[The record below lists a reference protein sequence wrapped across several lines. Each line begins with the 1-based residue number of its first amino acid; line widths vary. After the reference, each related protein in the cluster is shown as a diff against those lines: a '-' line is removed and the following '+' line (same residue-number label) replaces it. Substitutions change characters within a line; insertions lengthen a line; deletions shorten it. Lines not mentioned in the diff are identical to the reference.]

1 MADLSKPT
9 ANSSPTDLSQSF
21 DSIKAAGLQ
30 DINVDVDAAAT
41 IAANS
46 TAKSTS
52 NATNVTGSSTSVAD
66 VVFNSGLQ
74 VSALANATNLV
85 DVASD
90 SGLSGIATTTGSA
103 SASTSAG
110 TASAFAA
117 LADAAGIQ
125 DLDRLTVGGELTG
138 LGKSLNTLSA
148 TSESVVGASNAASEL
163 SGQIEGFEG
172 AQMGISS
179 DASLQ
184 GLAQFSN
191 TAKAFTSTGAA
202 DAEAF
207 AQHRTRSD
215 ARRTVYTFSSIR

>member
-9 ANSSPTDLSQSF
+9 APSASPQELSQSF

-30 DINVDVDAAAT
+30 DINVDVDASAT

-66 VVFNSGLQ
+66 VAYNSGLQ

-90 SGLSGIATTTGSA
+90 AGLSGIATTTGSA

-117 LADAAGIQ
+117 LDDAAGIQ

-148 TSESVVGASNAASEL
+148 TSESVV
-163 SGQIEGFEG
+163 
-172 AQMGISS
+172 
-179 DASLQ
+179 
-184 GLAQFSN
+184 
-191 TAKAFTSTGAA
+191 
-202 DAEAF
+202 
-207 AQHRTRSD
+207 
-215 ARRTVYTFSSIR
+215 